1 MRTATDA
8 AGVTAELAAVPAHER
23 VALVDPRFVGHAHAL
38 RLALTDPR
46 FPAATVRGALTAQPE
61 ARAVLVRAVTAAAAT
76 ARTSDGG
83 APTAAPA
90 PGSAE
95 SPEHVAAST
104 VVPTTVPDRA
114 EETQP
119 PVGSAPGPGADDRS
133 GDAGAPGAAVASG
146 AADRADAA
154 VHAPDAAHASGE
166 YAESR
171 SRTRPSGAATALGAA
186 AAPTTAGAVGRATRT
201 DAPGTTAPDRA
212 AGTGVRAGG
221 AAHAADSFATRSP
234 SESSAEVATMGA
246 ANAPNAAAPGE
257 AAHVASPDRTA
268 DGLAAPSRSVA
279 PAEVAATHGAADAHS
294 WVDDIAAALDA
305 GGVALHRPELGV
317 LVASVPAD
325 ALSRAKA
332 QDAVDAVDDERV
344 RLRSAVKARD
354 GFFTTFCIS
363 PYSRYIARWCARRG
377 LTPNQVTTASLLTA
391 LIAAACAATGTRPG
405 FVSAGVLLI
414 ASFVLDCTDGQ
425 LARYSLQYSTLG
437 AWLDATFDR
446 AKEYAY
452 YAGLALGA
460 ARADGDDVWALAL
473 GAMVLQTCRHVVDF
487 AFNEANHDATG
498 NTSPTA
504 ALSGRLDSVGW
515 TVWVRRMIVLPIGE
529 RWAMIAVLT
538 AFTTPRITFY
548 ATLIGCALAAC
559 YTTAGRVLRSLTRR
573 AGRTDRAARAL
584 AELADSGPLAELV
597 AKAAPRGASSYL
609 APVSAALGATAV
621 LAGAAA
627 TGFGS
632 WVPVGCAVLY
642 AVLAGVAVTAPLKGP
657 LDWLVPPLF
666 RAAEY
671 GTILILA
678 ACSEVNGALPAAF
691 GLVAAVAYHHY
702 DTVYR
707 IRGGT
712 GAPPHRLVRAIGGH
726 EGRTVAVTAA
736 AALLHHQNQGFTIA
750 LTALAAALALAV
762 LIESIRFWVS
772 SGAPA
777 VHDESGEPA

>member
-1 MRTATDA
+1 MAGSSLEGDLRSLGFDVRTAADA
-8 AGVTAELAAVPAHER
+8 AGVTAALAAVPARER
-23 VALVDPRFVGHAHAL
+23 VALVDPRFVGHVHAL

-46 FPAATVRGALTAQPE
+46 FPAAATRGALSVQPE
-61 ARAVLVRAVTAAAAT
+61 ARTALARAAAAS
-76 ARTSDGG
+76 AAGNGGG
-83 APTAAPA
+83 ALPA
-90 PGSAE
+90 VP
-95 SPEHVAAST
+95 AS
-104 VVPTTVPDRA
+104 VPATVPGGA
-114 EETQP
+114 GPAQP
-119 PVGSAPGPGADDRS
+119 PVGSAPDP
-133 GDAGAPGAAVASG
+133 
-146 AADRADAA
+146 
-154 VHAPDAAHASGE
+154 
-166 YAESR
+166 
-171 SRTRPSGAATALGAA
+171 
-186 AAPTTAGAVGRATRT
+186 AVGAL
-201 DAPGTTAPDRA
+201 A
-212 AGTGVRAGG
+212 
-221 AAHAADSFATRSP
+221 
-234 SESSAEVATMGA
+234 
-246 ANAPNAAAPGE
+246 AAAPGE
-257 AAHVASPDRTA
+257 AAP
-268 DGLAAPSRSVA
+268 
-279 PAEVAATHGAADAHS
+279 AATPGAADAPS
-294 WVDDIAAALDA
+294 WVDDIAARLDA
-305 GGVALHRPELGV
+305 DGVAVHRPELGV
-317 LVASVPAD
+317 LVAAVPGD
-325 ALSRAKA
+325 APARARA
-332 QDAVDAVDDERV
+332 RDAVDAVDDERV
-344 RLRSAVKARD
+344 RLRSAVKSRD

-515 TVWVRRMIVLPIGE
+515 TVWLRRMVVLPIGE

-538 AFTTPRITFY
+538 AFTTPRITF
-548 ATLIGCALAAC
+548 AVLLVGCALAAC

-573 AGRTDRAARAL
+573 AERTDRAARAL
-584 AELADSGPLAELV
+584 AELADSGPLAESA
-597 AKAAPRGASSYL
+597 AKAAARKAGSYL
-609 APVSAALGATAV
+609 APLSAALGAAAV
-621 LAGAAA
+621 LAGTAA

-642 AVLAGVAVTAPLKGP
+642 AVLAGVAVAAPLKGP

-678 ACSEVNGALPAAF
+678 ARSEVNGALPAAF

-712 GAPPHRLVRAIGGH
+712 GAPPRRLVRAIGGH
-726 EGRTVAVTAA
+726 EGRTVVVTLA

-750 LTALAAALALAV
+750 LTALAAALALTV

-772 SGAPA
+772 SKAPA
-777 VHDESGEPA
+777 VHDETGEPA